1 MFRIII
7 TEQSHKRKE
16 EFIVNKRNWK
26 IVYNDYTG
34 MQKKAVELVSREMGA
49 QILRDAGIYTIHV
62 LPCEPETDAARTTNT
77 VVIGLYEQSATIRR
91 YIAAEEVKPDGYVV
105 KVMDDPDTP
114 DQKLVLITAH
124 EPCSLF
130 YGAVD
135 FVDDYFPFA
144 ADTHGS
150 VRRMDEIFV
159 FPLPDYYHA
168 SAPSIKTRSVFT
180 WGHPIN
186 DYRDYIENMAR
197 LKLNQLIIWNDHV
210 PLNADDVVNYAHEF
224 GISVIWGF
232 AWGWSRHCDRIDLE
246 SLDALADDIVRT
258 YEEQYRDIGGD
269 GIYFQSFTEL
279 HTDKIGDKLIA
290 EVVTDFVNTVSG
302 KLFQKYPD
310 LLIQFGLHA
319 SSVKDHLEHIA
330 RVDERVEIMW
340 EDCGTFPYAYEPTVL
355 EESAFHKTCEF
366 TDQILSLRQN
376 GAVSML
382 FKGFMTLD
390 WTGDRFVHQAGPFV
404 MGMADERLV
413 RHDRELLKP
422 MWRQLQSGWL
432 QHGEYAYT
440 VARQIARHGNPDVT
454 VGLAGQFAGGIWFP
468 EALCAEMLWN
478 CDRPYAALV
487 TTVAKRRCVEMA

>member
-1 MFRIII
+1 M
-7 TEQSHKRKE
+7 
-16 EFIVNKRNWK
+16 NKRDWK
-26 IVYNDYTG
+26 ILYNDYTG

-62 LPCEPETDAARTTNT
+62 LPCEQEGSAVVDRNA
-77 VVIGLYEQSATIRR
+77 VVIGLYEQSTLIRR
-91 YIAAEEVKPDGYVV
+91 YINADDIATDGYAV
-105 KVMDDPDTP
+105 KVMDNPDNP
-114 DQKLVLITAH
+114 DCKLVLITAND
-124 EPCSLF
+124 PAALF

-150 VRRMDEIFV
+150 VRRMDEIFA

-168 SAPSIKTRSVFT
+168 AAPTVKTRSVFT

-197 LKLNQLIIWNDHV
+197 LKLNQLIIWNDYV
-210 PLNADDVVNYAHEF
+210 PLNAKDVVDYAHEF
-224 GISVIWGF
+224 GIQVIWGF

-246 SLDALADDIVRT
+246 SLSTLADDILHT
-258 YEEQYRDIGGD
+258 YEDQYRDVGGD

-279 HTDKIGDKLIA
+279 HTDKIGDTLIA
-290 EVVTDFVNTVSG
+290 EAVTDFVNVVSG
-302 KLFQKYPD
+302 KLLDKYPE
-310 LLIQFGLHA
+310 LFIQFGLHA
-319 SSVKDHLEHIA
+319 SSVKDHLEYIA
-330 RVDERVEIMW
+330 KVDDRVEIMW
-340 EDCGTFPYAYEPTVL
+340 EDCGAFPYAYEPTVGDR
-355 EESAFHKTCEF
+355 SAFEETLAF
-366 TDQILSLRQN
+366 TDRILSLRQN

-404 MGMADERLV
+404 MGESSQRTV

-432 QHGEYAYT
+432 QYGENAYRMAHRI
-440 VARQIARHGNPDVT
+440 VGHGNPHVT
-454 VGLAGQFAGGIWFP
+454 VGMAGQFAGGIWFP

-478 CDRPYAALV
+478 CNGSYAEILKKV
-487 TTVAKRRCVEMA
+487 SKRRCVEMA